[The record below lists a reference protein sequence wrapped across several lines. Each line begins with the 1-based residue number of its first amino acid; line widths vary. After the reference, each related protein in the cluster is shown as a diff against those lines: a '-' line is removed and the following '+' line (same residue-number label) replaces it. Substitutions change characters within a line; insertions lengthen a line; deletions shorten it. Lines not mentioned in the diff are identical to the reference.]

1 MMKKMSTHKTNKKL
15 LVTAICVATLGAQLS
30 SVMNVQAAVDGQ
42 DSSTDTGAVADP
54 TSSESS
60 TPSSLNA
67 SGDSTSGS
75 TDANENNLKTGT
87 TTDTNKDGSNSD
99 DSTDPATDIT
109 TDKTNGNNT
118 EDIKAKDTDE
128 ETAAPVVVNDP
139 NSTKTLAEMGSDYD
153 NPNPVQAQGHIE
165 VSNDNGT
172 AETKGTQDYNGSSII
187 ESNDSNKLS
196 AVYTITDDVPEA
208 NHNSQCLIFPTLYLP
223 AYFANLNP
231 AADIVVDK
239 GSSTDASDW
248 QTTLLKNS
256 GLPSNTIIKYTQ
268 GTSNL
273 YSQSFKSLTDLG
285 SDFDVSKIT
294 GIQIAYDFDGQ
305 NFVFMPA
312 NTTYTINVPLKVVS
326 NDPYNPNESKIGVSD
341 WGHNVTNYS
350 TLPTS
355 STDTSHTD
363 LSIKSNRYTSFRIA
377 NKLSDVKGQLGAATE
392 QQSNDKYEGVDPDIQ
407 ALMPTIEKGD
417 VSYQNFDDAV
427 TDSTE
432 SNLYSGSTVI
442 VNDQALEKVAKVVN
456 DKGYSLLMNPDGSI
470 GTGNYVYTTSNKNTV
485 TITPNPKATAES
497 TANVAPYVY
506 ITLRHLLDTKD
517 SAMNVGDSWNAE
529 SSLATITTPQDKATP
544 ATAKDLSSDTKDANH
559 VTTKI
564 SDPDGVLDKD
574 GKAIKAGSFQVTYLM
589 QDGNYTISKTATVT
603 VNPAK
608 DPSTNNSGNTS
619 ITGNNGS
626 NTNTTDP
633 TTDPSDPDTP
643 VVSPS
648 EIPDDI
654 TEDDP
659 VVSPNEV
666 PDDITEDDPVVSP
679 NEIPNASELTG
690 NDKSTDSTTQQNDPA
705 TSTLTNTNN
714 NNSVISTSNKATN
727 TIANTTANENKTSNN
742 PIYTVAANQ
751 NNASDVLTGYTPTS
765 TSQSKVAAQFPQTG
779 NAKDS
784 KLQIIGTMIVS
795 MMATVAGFAFGKKRQ
810 TKKA

>member
-42 DSSTDTGAVADP
+42 DSSTDTGAVANP

-75 TDANENNLKTGT
+75 TDANENNLNTGI
-87 TTDTNKDGSNSD
+87 TDTNKDDSNSD

-139 NSTKTLAEMGSDYD
+139 NSTKTVEEEDPSFDD
-153 NPNPVQAQGHIE
+153 THKVQVQGHIE

-172 AETKGTQDYNGSSII
+172 AETMGTQDYHGQTII
-187 ESNDSNKLS
+187 ENNDANKLS
-196 AVYTITDDVPEA
+196 AVYTYTDEVPEA
-208 NHNSQCLIFPTLYLP
+208 ENTKQSAAFPTFYLP
-223 AYFANLNP
+223 AYFANSNT
-231 AADIVVDK
+231 AANIVIDK
-239 GSSTDASDW
+239 STATNAEEW
-248 QTTLLKNS
+248 QTALLKNA
-256 GLPSNTIIKYTQ
+256 GLPETTDISYTLNNISDSN
-268 GTSNL
+268 
-273 YSQSFKSLTDLG
+273 SLTFNYLDELG
-285 SDFDVSKIT
+285 SNFDVSKIT
-294 GIQIAYDFDGQ
+294 GIKITYYFDR
-305 NFVFMPA
+305 NDNSKINFMPA
-312 NTTYTINVPLKVVS
+312 NTTYTVKIPLKVVS
-326 NDPYNPNESKIGVSD
+326 NDPNNSNVSKIGVSD
-341 WGHNVTNYS
+341 MGNS
-350 TLPTS
+350 FDELISKFLPDFDNQTS
-355 STDTSHTD
+355 RT
-363 LSIKSNRYTSFRIA
+363 TSFRIA
-377 NKLSDVKGQLGAATE
+377 NKLSDVKGQLGAVTE
-392 QQSNDKYEGVDPDIQ
+392 QQSNVKYEGVDSDIQ
-407 ALMPTIEKGD
+407 NVMPTIEKGD
-417 VSYQNFDDAV
+417 VSYQNFDDAI

-432 SNLYSGSTVI
+432 SNLYSGSTII
-442 VNDQALEKVAKVVN
+442 VNDQALEKVAKAVN
-456 DKGYSLLMNPDGSI
+456 DKGYSLLMNSDGSI
-470 GTGNYVYTTSNKNTV
+470 GTSNYVYSTSSKNTV
-485 TITPNPKATAES
+485 TITPNPNATDTDTS
-497 TANVAPYVY
+497 KTAPYVY

-517 SAMNVGDSWNAE
+517 STMNVGDSWNAE

-544 ATAKDLSSDTKDANH
+544 ATTKDLSSDTKDANH

-608 DPSTNNSGNTS
+608 NPSTNNSGNTS

-643 VVSPS
+643 VVSPN

-654 TEDDP
+654 TEDNP

-751 NNASDVLTGYTPTS
+751 NNASGVLTGYTPTS

>member
-15 LVTAICVATLGAQLS
+15 LVTAICVATLGAQLG

-42 DSSTDTGAVADP
+42 DSGTNTGAVASP

-60 TPSSLNA
+60 TPESSNVP
-67 SGDSTSGS
+67 
-75 TDANENNLKTGT
+75 
-87 TTDTNKDGSNSD
+87 DGSNSNLNSGSAD
-99 DSTDPATDIT
+99 NNKGSNTENSIDLATDTT
-109 TDKTNGNNT
+109 TDKTSGNNT
-118 EDIKAKDTDE
+118 EDIKAKSTDNNVADKSTDE
-128 ETAAPVVVNDP
+128 EAAAPVVVNDP

-196 AVYTITDDVPEA
+196 AVYTITDNVPEA
-208 NHNSQCLIFPTLYLP
+208 KNNQQCLIFPTLYLP

-248 QTTLLKNS
+248 QATLLKNS

-273 YSQSFKSLTDLG
+273 CSQSFKSLTDLG

-326 NDPYNPNESKIGVSD
+326 NDPNNPNESKVGVSD
-341 WGHNVTNYS
+341 WGYNVTSYS

-355 STDTSHTD
+355 STDTSQTD

-377 NKLSDVKGQLGAATE
+377 DKLADVTGQLGAATE
-392 QQSNDKYEGVDPDIQ
+392 QQSNDKYEGADPDIQ
-407 ALMPTIEKGD
+407 NIMPTIGKGD
-417 VSYQNFDDAV
+417 ISYQNFDDDFANG
-427 TDSTE
+427 TTE
-432 SNLYSGSTVI
+432 PNLYSGGTVV
-442 VNDQALEKVAKVVN
+442 VNSQALEKVAKIVN
-456 DKGYSLLMNPDGSI
+456 DKGYSLLMDADGTI
-470 GTGNYVYTTSNKNTV
+470 GAHNYRYSTSDGGSV
-485 TITPNPKATAES
+485 TITPNPKATAET
-497 TANVAPYVY
+497 TANIAPYIY

-517 SAMNVGDSWNAE
+517 SEMTVGDSWNAE
-529 SSLATITTPQDKATP
+529 NSLATISTPQDKATP
-544 ATAKDLSSDTKDANH
+544 ATAKDLSSDAKDANH
-559 VTTKI
+559 VITKI

-603 VNPAK
+603 VNPTK
-608 DPSTNNSGNTS
+608 NSSPNNSGNTS
-619 ITGNNGS
+619 ATGNNES
-626 NTNTTDP
+626 STNITDP
-633 TTDPSDPDTP
+633 TTDPSDPDTS
-643 VVSPS
+643 VISPN

-659 VVSPNEV
+659 VVSPNEI
-666 PDDITEDDPVVSP
+666 PD
-679 NEIPNASELTG
+679 ASELAG
-690 NDKSTDSTTQQNDPA
+690 NEKFTNNNAQQNNPA

-714 NNSVISTSNKATN
+714 INKNSVVPTSNKATN
-727 TIANTTANENKTSNN
+727 TIANTTANQNKTSNKL
-742 PIYTVAANQ
+742 IYTVVSAQNDANG
-751 NNASDVLTGYTPTS
+751 VLTGYTPTS
-765 TSQSKVAAQFPQTG
+765 TSQSKVAVQFPQTG
-779 NAKDS
+779 NAKDN

-795 MMATVAGFAFGKKRQ
+795 MMATIAGFAFGKKRQ